1 MRFVIVLFLCGV
13 VVSSSW
19 ARGYQIFEENGK
31 VGIKNESG
39 QVVLAA
45 AFEALGWS
53 DGSFSVVGQVT
64 GYRSKNQWGL
74 LNLKK
79 EFLTGADYEGLI
91 YTGGDRLIASK
102 RINPFTIKQGC
113 LNLAGKVTVPFH
125 YDGIKIS
132 GLRAIVFT
140 KNGTRFEHGLVDLDD
155 KGVLPLKY
163 KNIQSLGSL
172 RYAVQ
177 NFDNKIGLFS
187 ESGIRLTD
195 FVIDSL
201 SDFQKGWAVIY
212 QDFKQGLLNRD
223 GEIKAQPVYREVKI
237 NKDGAILLNTPYSW
251 KIIDEQNKQL
261 EEFEADELTTNAN
274 GYRMV
279 KSGKIGVLDKQFK
292 VIIPARYDYLGPFIH
307 GKAAAKKEGKFG
319 VLRANGS
326 VALPFLFDSLAMDE
340 RGRLIRIKDK
350 TAGVLSW
357 QLFDTLGVQKSQ
369 AHYDFID
376 RYNGTFFPVSNRG
389 YFGGMDVYGKEIIH
403 CVYDSILQA
412 KDGRVV
418 VRFKG
423 QYGIVSLEENWVLKP
438 QVYPVTI
445 VNADLYLEKQATVTF
460 LKNLNGEIVYFTS
473 NKLSAKEGVLTE
485 TFADGAVQ
493 KVSFDGRIIK
503 PANIL
508 MEVQKV
514 FPESEGM
521 RGIKRDGKY
530 GAIDAQGRL
539 RVANRYEAIG
549 QFKGGLAAIKILGK
563 WGYVNIWDQIII
575 NPSYEEAGEFIAG
588 TAIIK
593 RAGKLG
599 ITDLTGKI
607 ILPLR
612 YDAVERMK
620 NKFII
625 TLNNLKGIADDKGNV
640 LIEPRF
646 ERLEVLENDQV
657 IVGDAKKYG
666 VLSIHGMS
674 VVPISYDELFFVKER
689 NSYLALKKS
698 EWKTFN

>member
-1 MRFVIVLFLCGV
+1 MRFVIIFLIAMA
-13 VVSSSW
+13 VSPVAWSG
-19 ARGYQIFEENGK
+19 GYQIFEENGK

-64 GYRSKNQWGL
+64 GYRSKGLWGL

-79 EFLTGADYEGLI
+79 EFLTKAEYDQFV
-91 YTGGDRLIASK
+91 YTGGDRIIASRK
-102 RINPFTIKQGC
+102 INSFTVKQGC
-113 LNLAGKVTVPFH
+113 IHLTGRVTVPFQ
-125 YDGIKIS
+125 YDGIKIN
-132 GLRAIVFT
+132 GLRAIVFN
-140 KNGTRFEHGLVDLDD
+140 KNGARFEHGLIDLDD
-155 KGVLPLKY
+155 KTILALKY

-177 NFDNKIGLFS
+177 NFDNKIALFT
-187 ESGIRLTD
+187 ESGIKLTD
-195 FVIDSL
+195 FTIDSL
-201 SDFQKGWAVIY
+201 SDFKKGWAILY
-212 QDFKQGLLNRD
+212 QNFKQGLLNRE
-223 GEIKAQPVYREVKI
+223 GEIKAEPVYREVKI
-237 NKDGAILLNTPYSW
+237 NEDGTVKLNTPYSW
-251 KIIDEQNKQL
+251 KIIDENNRQL
-261 EEFEADELTTNAN
+261 EEFEADELTATAS

-279 KSGKIGVLDKQFK
+279 KSGKIGTLDKQFK
-292 VIIPARYDYLGPFIH
+292 VIIPARYDYLGPFIQ

-350 TAGVLSW
+350 TAGVISW

-376 RYNGTFFPVSNRG
+376 RYNGTVFPVSNRG
-389 YFGGMDVYGKEIIH
+389 YYGGMDVYGKEIIH
-403 CVYDSILQA
+403 CVYDSLIQA
-412 KDGRVV
+412 KEGRVIV
-418 VRFKG
+418 KFKG
-423 QYGIVSLEENWVLKP
+423 QYGIISLEENWLLKP
-438 QVYPVTI
+438 QPYPLTI
-445 VNADLYLEKQATVTF
+445 INADLYLEKQPTITF

-473 NKLSAKEGVLTE
+473 NKLTVKDGALIEA
-485 TFADGAVQ
+485 FADGAMQ
-493 KVSFDGRIIK
+493 KVSFEGRIVK
-503 PANIL
+503 PANVL
-508 MEVQKV
+508 MEVEKV

-530 GAIDAQGRL
+530 GFIDTQGRL

-549 QFKGGLAAIKILGK
+549 QFKEGLASVKILGK

-575 NPSYEEAGEFIAG
+575 NPSYEEANEFLSG

-593 RAGKLG
+593 RAGKFGL
-599 ITDLTGKI
+599 TDLAGKI

-612 YDAVERMK
+612 YDGVERMK

-625 TLNNLKGIADDKGNV
+625 TLNHLKGIADEKGTV

-646 ERLEVLENDQV
+646 QRLEVLENDQV
-657 IVGDAKKYG
+657 IVGDSNKYG

-674 VVPISYDELFFVKER
+674 IVPIVYDELFFVKER

-698 EWKTFN
+698 EWKNF